1 MTPTQSKMEL
11 FVTTADSFEPLTFV
25 TRSSIFMH
33 VTGAFDLPLPLKP
46 IVANTGKLKI

>member
-1 MTPTQSKMEL
+1 MAPAPSKTEL

-33 VTGAFDLPLPLKP
+33 VTGVFDLPLSLKP